1 MKQVRSETIVWRF
14 LDGRPGHENQTIGL
28 ADAVARQISCTSFD
42 VLVPREKRG
51 MRFVVSSDFRRLR
64 DLPVPDLMIGA
75 GHATHVPLLAARA
88 RYGGFSTVIMKP
100 TLPTALFDLC
110 FIPVHDEV
118 RSGRRNVILI
128 EGALNRMR
136 PSVSQDRSKGLI
148 LVGGPSRHFRW
159 SNEKVIE
166 RIQTILQN
174 SLQSWSIVSSE
185 RTPPD
190 FESLCRARIPNAE
203 LITPVDRSRS
213 WLPDQMAQASAVW
226 VTCDSMSMMYESLTC
241 GASLGLIELEP
252 LNHGRIVRNV
262 SRLIILGLAVCW
274 SDWME
279 GLPLPAGRRP
289 LCEAERCAA
298 LILNRLDAR
307 RIPDSDASLDPHAS
321 FVARAG

>member
-42 VLVPREKRG
+42 VVVPREKRG
-51 MRFVVSSDFRRLR
+51 MRFVVSAAFRKLR
-64 DLPVPDLMIGA
+64 NLPVPDLMIGA
-75 GHATHVPLLAARA
+75 GHATHLPLLAARA
-88 RYGGFSTVIMKP
+88 RFGGFSTVIMKP

-118 RSGRRNVILI
+118 RSGRTNVILI

-136 PSVSQDRSKGLI
+136 PSFSQDRSKGMI

-159 SNEKVIE
+159 SNEQVID
-166 RIQTILQN
+166 RIQCILKD
-174 SLQSWSIVSSE
+174 SLQSWTIVTSE
-185 RTPPD
+185 RTPEE
-190 FESLCRARIPNAE
+190 FESLCRVRLPQAE
-203 LITPVDRSRS
+203 VITPLERARS
-213 WLPDQMAQASAVW
+213 WLPEQMAQASAVW

-241 GASLGLIELEP
+241 GASLGLIELDP
-252 LNHGRIVRNV
+252 LNRGRIVRNV
-262 SRLIILGLAVCW
+262 SRVLTLGLAVCW

-289 LCEAERCAA
+289 LCEADRCAA
-298 LILNRLDAR
+298 LILKRLDLR
-307 RIPDSDASLDPHAS
+307 RIPDTDASLHPHAS
-321 FVARAG
+321 FAARAG